1 MLPDILPLGVQ
12 SLAAIAILVLG
23 FFAWLGAEWAN
34 RVQFGVMGILALAIV
49 SFFWGAAKSWDVE
62 ILASNWAAVD
72 NNVQFWVMFALFFP
86 AVTGF
91 TQGVNMSG
99 DLKNPTYSLPVGTFS
114 AVFLSI
120 LVYLL
125 AVFLYAGSMA
135 KTDLINIANPM
146 TQVAALDYT
155 IVAGVFAA
163 TLSSA
168 LASFLGAPRVLQ
180 SLASDRLWRSLLPF
194 AKGVGATHNPR
205 RGVLLSAV
213 IALLTVFMGQLNMIA
228 PVVSMFFL
236 ISYGL
241 INFATYFE
249 ASSESPSFRPTF
261 RWFNKSLSLLG
272 GMLCLGA
279 MLAINIIAGVI
290 ALAIL
295 IAIYYYLR
303 NTGMRSRWADG
314 WRSFHLFRVRE
325 HLLAAYLSP
334 EHPRDWR
341 PNILL
346 FPIHYPGSKILYQ
359 FSSLLEAQSGF
370 TSVVK
375 IVQGSGAELVRRR
388 QQEEAALLEELQQQ
402 NLHAFPLVLAAPTIS
417 TGIYTLIQAHGIGPL
432 RANTILL
439 PWHIKGDSQ
448 SSRPSVAHLRVA
460 LKLECNLLILVEPKV
475 ESDISYVSDDNKRID
490 IWWSGG
496 HSSHL
501 ALLLA
506 YLMKRNEA
514 WEDCELRLL
523 CLPINGEAV
532 KTDDLQQHLLDI
544 RIPADLKLVANISH
558 DTLIVESAD
567 ADMIFL
573 PFKLHQQQFLT
584 INGDSL
590 KEIISDLPPIVL
602 TFANHDFELDT
613 EPENGT
619 AADGAEIM
627 DSLEDARDLCNFF
640 QQKVEKLQN
649 EKEQLLEKEIE
660 ASADDLAKLE
670 VELQKML
677 RRHGK
682 AKAKLIYAEKLA
694 QSLLS

>member
-1 MLPDILPLGVQ
+1 
-12 SLAAIAILVLG
+12 
-23 FFAWLGAEWAN
+23 
-34 RVQFGVMGILALAIV
+34 
-49 SFFWGAAKSWDVE
+49 
-62 ILASNWAAVD
+62 
-72 NNVQFWVMFALFFP
+72 
-86 AVTGF
+86 
-91 TQGVNMSG
+91 
-99 DLKNPTYSLPVGTFS
+99 
-114 AVFLSI
+114 
-120 LVYLL
+120 
-125 AVFLYAGSMA
+125 
-135 KTDLINIANPM
+135 M

-180 SLASDRLWRSLLPF
+180 SLASDRLWRCLLPF
-194 AKGVGATHNPR
+194 AKGVGESNNPR

-249 ASSESPSFRPTF
+249 ASSESPSFRSAF
-261 RWFNKSLSLLG
+261 RWFNSKLSLLG

-325 HLLAAYLSP
+325 HLLAAYQSP

-346 FPIHYPGSKILYQ
+346 FPIHYPGSKTLYQ
-359 FSSLLEAQSGF
+359 FSALLEAQSGF

-375 IVQGSGAELVRRR
+375 IVQDSGAGVVRCR
-388 QQEEAALLEELQQQ
+388 QQAEAALLDELQQQ
-402 NLHAFPLVLAAPTIS
+402 NLQAFPLVLAAPTIS
-417 TGIYTLIQAHGIGPL
+417 MGIHTLIQAHGIGPL

-439 PWHIKGDSQ
+439 PWQVKSGS
-448 SSRPSVAHLRVA
+448 SNSRPGVQHLRMA
-460 LKLECNLLILVEPKV
+460 LKLQCNLLILVEPNI
-475 ESDISYVSDDNKRID
+475 ESDMSLVRDNKRID

-506 YLMKRNEA
+506 YLVQRNEA

-523 CLPINGEAV
+523 CLPINGAAIDI
-532 KTDDLQQHLLDI
+532 DDLQQHLVDI
-544 RIPADLKLVANISH
+544 RIPADFKLVSGISH
-558 DTLIVESAD
+558 DGLITESAG

-584 INGDSL
+584 MDGDSL
-590 KEIISDLPPIVL
+590 EGILSDLPPVVL
-602 TFANHDFELDT
+602 TLANHDFELDA
-613 EPENGT
+613 EPEEGT
-619 AADGAEIM
+619 AADSAEIL
-627 DSLEDARDLCNFF
+627 DALEDARDLCGFF
-640 QQKVEKLQN
+640 QQKLEKLQQ
-649 EKEQLLEKEIE
+649 EREQLLDKERE
-660 ASADDLAKLE
+660 ESADELASLDA
-670 VELQKML
+670 ELQKVV
-677 RRHGK
+677 RRYGK
-682 AKAKLIYAEKLA
+682 AKAKLIYAEKQA
-694 QSLLS
+694 ESLS